1 MHKRALTVVAISAL
15 LGGLQIGSAPVRDE
29 RYLACGPPAPKQQ
42 NNKCGDCM
50 KCNLLHCFYLY
61 FSVLF

>member
-29 RYLACGPPAPKQQ
+29 RYLACGPPAQTTKQQ
-42 NNKCGDCM
+42 VRR
-50 KCNLLHCFYLY
+50 LY
-61 FSVLF
+61 EM